1 MAERS
6 ASRTAPTSAVWFLE
20 IGRRSYRL
28 TYRADTKKK
37 MGADTSPHLQV
48 ASLQCWG
55 EWATSF
61 A

>member
-6 ASRTAPTSAVWFLE
+6 ASRAAPASAVWLLE
-20 IGRRSYRL
+20 TGRRFYRL
-28 TYRADTKKK
+28 TYRADTKNKTR
-37 MGADTSPHLQV
+37 AEASPRLQL